1 MAFRGLSVGSLR
13 YVSRICS
20 YHWLARVGPVSLA
33 GKWII
38 GWKGRTLI
46 ETLYKSFAG
55 FKNSS
60 GQEDYAPQR
69 NTDSK
74 TRRLDEE
81 TNFLCLRG

>member
-1 MAFRGLSVGSLR
+1 MGSLR
-13 YVSRICS
+13 YVSRIRS

-38 GWKGRTLI
+38 GRKGRTLI
-46 ETLYKSFAG
+46 ETLYKRFAG
-55 FKNSS
+55 LKTGS

-69 NTDSK
+69 NADSE
-74 TRRLDEE
+74 TPQRLDEE